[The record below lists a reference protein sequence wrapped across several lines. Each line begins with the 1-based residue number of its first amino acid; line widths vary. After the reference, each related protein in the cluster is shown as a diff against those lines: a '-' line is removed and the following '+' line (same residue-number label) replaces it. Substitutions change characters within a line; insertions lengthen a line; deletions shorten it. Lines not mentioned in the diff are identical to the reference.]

1 MDKIEKDLAIYV
13 GEKIKFFRKQKKMT
27 QKELGVKISKSDNTI
42 SNYEKGIIAPS
53 QDALFALAE
62 ALDIK
67 VDDLFPERDN
77 SESLHH
83 ALLDSKDNLAIN
95 DMLFLKQL
103 MEYIETL
110 DENSRKQ
117 LLGNIEIAVEL
128 FKKQH

>member
-1 MDKIEKDLAIYV
+1 MDKIEKDLAIFV
-13 GEKIKFFRKQKKMT
+13 GEKVKFFRKKKKMT
-27 QKELGVKISKSDNTI
+27 QKELGAKISKSDNTI
-42 SNYEKGIIAPS
+42 SNYEKGLIAPS

-67 VDDLFPERDN
+67 VDDLFPKRDT
-77 SESLHH
+77 SESLHQ
-83 ALLDSKDNLAIN
+83 ALLDSNENFDIN

-103 MEYIETL
+103 MEYIQTL
-110 DENSRKQ
+110 DENSRKH

>member
-1 MDKIEKDLAIYV
+1 MDKLEKNLEIYV
-13 GEKIKFFRKQKKMT
+13 GERIKFFRKQKKMT
-27 QKELGVKISKSDNTI
+27 QKELGGKINKSDNTI

-67 VDDLFPERDN
+67 VDDLFPKRDN

-83 ALLDSKDNLAIN
+83 ALLDSNENLAMN

-103 MEYIETL
+103 MEYIQTL
-110 DENSRKQ
+110 DENSRKH

-128 FKKQH
+128 FKKQQ